1 MGTTKG
7 FNIFC
12 ETCRRYYSKPLYSFG
27 RTAISSINPAWIIIK
42 LVAAI
47 PSRLN

>member
-1 MGTTKG
+1 V
-7 FNIFC
+7 
-12 ETCRRYYSKPLYSFG
+12 KPAKDSIQKPSYSFG

-47 PSRLN
+47 PI